1 MSYVESA
8 FDHLPPILAEATY
21 ELAQTLQAPVGMII
35 STVLGAASLAVQD
48 KIDVERPNG
57 GASPVS
63 LNLLVIAGS
72 GERKSAVFREVFK
85 PFFDLDAAERS
96 QHELDVDRYKREMEA
111 WKSIKTG
118 LERKIEQDLKR
129 GRDIDD
135 STQRLDDHLA
145 AEPKLSQ
152 PRLRVI
158 QDATT
163 DAMLRFLHEKGG
175 SAGLLSDE
183 GGIFFKSRL
192 SSNLAPLNSL
202 WSGDQVY
209 VERVDQSRSLSLSP
223 EVRLTSLV
231 MVQPMTLEA
240 FLKDKGVL
248 SRDNGYLARA
258 LICEPATRVG
268 TRFIYTNTYRVPTHG
283 LQNFHDRI
291 REVMARPSK
300 IMLSLSPQAHYAWID
315 FYNEIERDLLPGGIL
330 QYCRDSGSK
339 APEIVR
345 RLAAIF
351 HCISNAEGTQISPE
365 CVFRAVGIMKQYLN
379 ESIRLFNPPPAPDPR
394 VEDANV
400 LHAWLLNQ
408 LQERPGINMVEKR
421 KILTHGPSRTRNC
434 RNRDD
439 ALAILRGWNMVY
451 EFKQNNKLYVTPLVQ
466 QAYVNPC

>member
-85 PFFDLDAAERS
+85 PFFDLDAAQRS
-96 QHELDVDRYKREMEA
+96 QHELDVKRYEREMEV
-111 WKSIKTG
+111 WKSTKAG
-118 LERKIEQDLKR
+118 LDRKLGQDLKR

-135 STQRLDDHLA
+135 STQRLADHLE

-152 PRLRVI
+152 PRLRII
-158 QDATT
+158 QDATP

-240 FLKDKGVL
+240 FLKDKGAL

-258 LICEPATRVG
+258 LICEPATLVG
-268 TRFIYTNTYRVPTHG
+268 TRFIYPNTYRVPTHG

-291 REVMARPSK
+291 SGSYGPSWQDCAVAESPGTLRMDRFLQRDRKRPS
-300 IMLSLSPQAHYAWID
+300 SWRYSPI
-315 FYNEIERDLLPGGIL
+315 LP
-330 QYCRDSGSK
+330 
-339 APEIVR
+339 
-345 RLAAIF
+345 
-351 HCISNAEGTQISPE
+351 
-365 CVFRAVGIMKQYLN
+365 
-379 ESIRLFNPPPAPDPR
+379 
-394 VEDANV
+394 
-400 LHAWLLNQ
+400 
-408 LQERPGINMVEKR
+408 
-421 KILTHGPSRTRNC
+421 
-434 RNRDD
+434 
-439 ALAILRGWNMVY
+439 
-451 EFKQNNKLYVTPLVQ
+451 
-466 QAYVNPC
+466 